1 MIHVKRRLGL
11 AVPVFPAAQMGTT
24 PATRIQIYGPYH
36 GPDSPPETTPTRHH
50 RSSPRRIQFPAT
62 QVLIGHANRVQPYP
76 QTATGYPKTSMVPP
90 LFLSVRRGGPS
101 PPRASV
107 IDGQGLATVT
117 TACGALSLFYSLPS
131 LSPGARRRL
140 SVSSPV
146 SLSAPRERTYSAL
159 VSCDSFLCSWTCT
172 R

>member
-1 MIHVKRRLGL
+1 M
-11 AVPVFPAAQMGTT
+11 T

-50 RSSPRRIQFPAT
+50 RSTPRRIHFPAT
-62 QVLIGHANRVQPYP
+62 QVL
-76 QTATGYPKTSMVPP
+76 TSAMLTESSPIRRPP
-90 LFLSVRRGGPS
+90 PDIPRLDLACPASMYSFSPLLPSVRRGGPS

-107 IDGQGLATVT
+107 IDGQDLATVGHHSMR
-117 TACGALSLFYSLPS
+117 APEPILFSAIVVL
-131 LSPGARRRL
+131 PGARFSHDL
-140 SVSSPV
+140 FPSPV
-146 SLSAPRERTYSAL
+146 SLSARRVRTYSAL